1 MPKQEKRQLTEE
13 EKKAIAKAKDELR
26 AYRYNI
32 RYIEEKLR
40 DIEETKALAVKVT
53 PTLSPTKTNSNNISN
68 DKIGDSIARLEQ
80 LKDISDYKIKQLLMK
95 KFDID
100 DKIESLDTPYRD
112 LLFYRYTRANEWTD
126 VAKKIGYSESHTKGV
141 LHAEALYL
149 YSKIKNNTRKY

>member
-1 MPKQEKRQLTEE
+1 
-13 EKKAIAKAKDELR
+13 
-26 AYRYNI
+26 
-32 RYIEEKLR
+32 
-40 DIEETKALAVKVT
+40 
-53 PTLSPTKTNSNNISN
+53 
-68 DKIGDSIARLEQ
+68 
-80 LKDISDYKIKQLLMK
+80 MK

>member
-1 MPKQEKRQLTEE
+1 MPRREKRQLTED
-13 EKKAIAKAKDELR
+13 EKKAIAEAKEELR

-53 PTLSPTKTNSNNISN
+53 PTLSPTKTNSSNISN

-80 LKDISDYKIKQLLMK
+80 LKDISDYKIKQLLIK

-100 DKIESLDTPYRD
+100 DKIESLETPYRD
-112 LLFYRYTRANEWTD
+112 LLFYRYTRANEWAD
-126 VAKKIGYSESHTKGV
+126 VAKKIGYSESHTRGV
-141 LHAEALYL
+141 LHADALYM
-149 YSKIKNNTRKY
+149 YSKI

>member
-1 MPKQEKRQLTEE
+1 MPRQEKRQLTED
-13 EKKAIAKAKDELR
+13 EKKAIAEAKEELR

-53 PTLSPTKTNSNNISN
+53 PTLSPTKTNSSNISN

-80 LKDISDYKIKQLLMK
+80 LKDISDYKIKQLLIK

-100 DKIESLDTPYRD
+100 DKIESLETPYRD
-112 LLFYRYTRANEWTD
+112 LLFYRYTRANEWAD
-126 VAKKIGYSESHTKGV
+126 VAKKIGYSESHTRGV
-141 LHAEALYL
+141 LHADALYM
-149 YSKIKNNTRKY
+149 YSKI

>member
-13 EKKAIAKAKDELR
+13 EKKAIAEAKDELR

-53 PTLSPTKTNSNNISN
+53 PTLSPTKTNSSNTSN

-100 DKIESLDTPYRD
+100 DKIESLGFPYRD
-112 LLFYRYTRANEWTD
+112 ILFYRYTRANEWAE
-126 VAKKIGYSESHTKGV
+126 VAKKLGYSERWTIQ
-141 LHAEALYL
+141 LHGEALYL
-149 YSKIKNNTRKY
+149 YSKI

>member
-1 MPKQEKRQLTEE
+1 MPKREKRQLTED
-13 EKKAIAKAKDELR
+13 EKKAITKAKEELR
-26 AYRYNI
+26 DYRYNI

-53 PTLSPTKTNSNNISN
+53 PTISLTKINKNNTTN

-80 LKDISDYKIKQLLMK
+80 LKDISDYKIKQLLIK

-100 DKIESLDTPYRD
+100 DKIESLNTPYRD
-112 LLFYRYTRANEWTD
+112 LLFYRYTRANEWID

-149 YSKIKNNTRKY
+149 YSKI

>member
-95 KFDID
+95 K
-100 DKIESLDTPYRD
+100 K
-112 LLFYRYTRANEWTD
+112 
-126 VAKKIGYSESHTKGV
+126 
-141 LHAEALYL
+141 
-149 YSKIKNNTRKY
+149 